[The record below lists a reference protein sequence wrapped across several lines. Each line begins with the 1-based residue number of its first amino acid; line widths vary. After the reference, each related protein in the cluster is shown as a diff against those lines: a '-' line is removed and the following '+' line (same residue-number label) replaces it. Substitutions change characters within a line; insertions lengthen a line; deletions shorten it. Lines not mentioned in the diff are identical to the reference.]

1 MKLSRTLL
9 SAAAAFAACAFATSA
24 SAALTPTSPDCT
36 ASILNP
42 AYTDCGGSF
51 AGNDKNQQP
60 DVTAF
65 ILSTWGQAFT
75 FQGSS
80 DTPITFGPFTSD
92 ETGTTGTLTFDFPMD
107 SAFVL
112 SLKAGDQFSLFY
124 YDGSG
129 PAVSSIDFST
139 LGVNLNNQ
147 GQPQGLSHASLYAVE
162 GPVPNIPEPETYALM
177 LAGLGV
183 VGFVARRRRS

>member
-1 MKLSRTLL
+1 MKLSRALRT
-9 SAAAAFAACAFATSA
+9 AASIAALAFAGSA
-24 SAALTPTSPDCT
+24 SAALTSTSPDCVL
-36 ASILNP
+36 SILNP

-51 AGNDKNQQP
+51 AGNDKSQLP

-65 ILSTWGQAFT
+65 ILSEWGQAFT

-92 ETGTTGTLTFDFPMD
+92 ETGSTGTLTFDSAMD
-107 SAFVL
+107 GPFVI

-129 PAVSSIDFST
+129 PAITSIDFST
-139 LGVNLNNQ
+139 LGVNQNQ
-147 GQPQGLSHASLYAVE
+147 NGKPLGLSHASVYAA

-177 LAGLGV
+177 LAGLGA
-183 VGFVARRRRS
+183 VGFVARRRRA